1 MKYPWP
7 ARMDPFGAFEG
18 YPTKNI
24 HLESKIASL
33 EKDVSKA
40 IEKALNVR
48 KSKMVDFAEY
58 VLPSKEEINLVMNS
72 LKQGPKTIKEVINF
86 SPAEKHPHLLRSIG
100 WFLKMGVIKLI
111 K

>member
-1 MKYPWP
+1 ML
-7 ARMDPFGAFEG
+7 

-24 HLESKIASL
+24 HLESKIATL
-33 EKDVSKA
+33 EEDVSKA

-58 VLPSKEEINLVMNS
+58 VLPSIEEIKMVMNA
-72 LKQGPKTIKEVINF
+72 LKKESKTIKEVITF
-86 SPAEKHPHLLRSIG
+86 SPEEKHPHLLRTIG

-111 K
+111 N